1 MTSSRVLCIVI
12 GIAVITVVGDYFIK
26 LASLESRQLMNRW
39 FGAGC
44 AMYLL
49 STVGWVFVM
58 PHMKLAVIGVV
69 YSLSVVIL
77 MALLG
82 VCVFGES
89 ITRYEVAGLFLGAS
103 AILLLGK
110 FGS

>member
-1 MTSSRVLCIVI
+1 MNATKVLFIVI
-12 GIAVITVVGDYFIK
+12 IIAVVTVVGDYFIK
-26 LASLESRQLMNRW
+26 LASMESRQLANRW
-39 FGAGC
+39 FGVGC
-44 AMYLL
+44 VMYLL

-58 PHMKLAVIGVV
+58 PHMKLAVIGVI

-89 ITRYEVAGLFLGAS
+89 ISGQEVAGLILGAS

-110 FGS
+110 IGG

>member
-1 MTSSRVLCIVI
+1 MKTTKVLFIVI
-12 GIAVITVVGDYFIK
+12 AISVVTVVGDYFIK
-26 LASLESRQLMNRW
+26 LASMEARQLANRW
-39 FGAGC
+39 FGVGC

-58 PHMKLAVIGVV
+58 PHMKLAVIGVI

-82 VCVFGES
+82 VFVFGES
-89 ITRYEVAGLFLGAS
+89 ITRYEVAGLVLGAS
-103 AILLLGK
+103 AILLLGRHV
-110 FGS
+110 G